1 MIIYF
6 FRDWIQIIGQ
16 AFGLNIG
23 SDPDLR
29 QNRNLLWLL
38 AVASIPIGIVGYLF
52 DKQADTTWRQPYVI
66 GTMLILVGIVM
77 WIAEKRRIGSKSMST
92 IQMSDAVA
100 VGLAQAVSV
109 IPGTSRSGATI
120 CAGLFRNMNRET
132 AARFSFLLST
142 PAIAAAVAKKGWDI
156 HKEGGIPR
164 RHESAHRGR
173 DRGVRRAGRHRHRV
187 LPALPAAQ
195 QLDAVRVLSNCFWH
209 NSNRS
214 GCIFPLLCG
223 MKILGP
229 TRFHRLN
236 EAGGLV
242 YLFTGF
248 FLILCLISY
257 HPQDPS
263 WNSVTG
269 ATHALNLTGLAGS
282 YIADLCFQLLG
293 PQRL

>member
-1 MIIYF
+1 
-6 FRDWIQIIGQ
+6 
-16 AFGLNIG
+16 
-23 SDPDLR
+23 
-29 QNRNLLWLL
+29 
-38 AVASIPIGIVGYLF
+38 
-52 DKQADTTWRQPYVI
+52 
-66 GTMLILVGIVM
+66 MLIVVGIVM
-77 WIAEKRRIGSKSMST
+77 WIAERRRIGSKSMST
-92 IQMSDAVA
+92 IQMGDGIA
-100 VGLAQAVSV
+100 VGLAQAVCGDPRYVRAAAPPSA
-109 IPGTSRSGATI
+109 P
-120 CAGLFRNMNRET
+120 GLFRNMNRET

-142 PAIAAAVAKKGWDI
+142 PAIAAAVAKKAWDI
-156 HKEGGIPR
+156 HKEGGIPADMKLPIVVGIVVS
-164 RHESAHRGR
+164 RHAR
-173 DRGVRRAGRHRHRV
+173 RHRHRV
-187 LPALPAAQ
+187 LPALPAPQ
-195 QLDAVRVLSNCFWH
+195 QSDAVRVLSNRFWH

-242 YLFTGF
+242 FLFTGF

-269 ATHALNLTGLAGS
+269 ATHAHQPDGAGWIVHGGS
-282 YIADLCFQLLG
+282 LFPIAR